1 MGDLAIA
8 DQVLQEGLGL
18 LQVVLHFVQLRR
30 RVQVLLGLWGRAKAG
45 RMLRTVVPILQ
56 DELVVQVV
64 QGWHAVLRSKEQ

>member
-30 RVQVLLGLWGRAKAG
+30 RVQVLLGLWGRSEAG